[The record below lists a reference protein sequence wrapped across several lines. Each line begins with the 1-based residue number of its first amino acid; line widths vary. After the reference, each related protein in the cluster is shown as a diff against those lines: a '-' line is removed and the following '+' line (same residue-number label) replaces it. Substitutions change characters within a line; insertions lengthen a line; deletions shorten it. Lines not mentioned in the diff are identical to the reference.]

1 MSLSDTICE
10 TRAVALHGVMDGEP
24 WQMRVKALGI
34 SQVDLADALGYTTPK
49 LSAALR
55 GKKMAHGVPK
65 HLRALIIALEDM
77 TADQRADWL
86 VKAKAERRERKKGE
100 PG

>member
-1 MSLSDTICE
+1 MVCE
-10 TRAVALHGVMDGEP
+10 TRPSALQAAMDGEP

-55 GKKMAHGVPK
+55 GKKMANGVPK
-65 HLRALIIALEDM
+65 HLRALVLALEALEPDE
-77 TADQRADWL
+77 RASWL
-86 VKAKAERRERKKGE
+86 EKAKAERAKPKGDQ
-100 PG
+100 

>member
-1 MSLSDTICE
+1 
-10 TRAVALHGVMDGEP
+10 MDGEP

-55 GKKMAHGVPK
+55 GKGMANGVPK

-77 TADQRADWL
+77 SADQRADWL
-86 VKAKAERRERKKGE
+86 VKAKAERRKPKGE
-100 PG
+100 A